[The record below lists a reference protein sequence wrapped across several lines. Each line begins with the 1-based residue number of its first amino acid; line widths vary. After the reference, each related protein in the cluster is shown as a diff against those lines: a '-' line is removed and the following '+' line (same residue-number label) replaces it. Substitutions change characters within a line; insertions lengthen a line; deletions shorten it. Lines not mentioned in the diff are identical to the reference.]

1 MHNQKF
7 NLFIYGSL
15 RDSRIFQS
23 VSGYAF
29 TRRPSRLDEKTLFA
43 ELAFLPHY
51 RRVSPD
57 NVYFYAV
64 PDAGRPG
71 SRATSFTTSRWPRWR
86 RSTATRANAT
96 GGRP

>member
-1 MHNQKF
+1 MIPMDNQKV

-23 VSGYAF
+23 VSGCGF
-29 TRRPSRLDEKTLFA
+29 SLKPSRIDDRTLFA

-57 NVYFYAV
+57 NVYYYAV
-64 PDAGRPG
+64 PAPPRG
-71 SRATSFTTSRWPRWR
+71 SRAS
-86 RSTATRANAT
+86 
-96 GGRP
+96 